1 MWMLSCGTIAAR
13 SSRSIL
19 VPYNQE
25 NKDMLSVPICKAAR
39 AKGWKIVED
48 VARSRQYSISD
59 LRIVRVHLKGEIS
72 GHELRE
78 NAKKKSAMMGVQC
91 AQYLLDH
98 QEEIPERWIEYGIPF
113 PGTVWRDSQHKG
125 AFYMVYIFC
134 CDFLNKRWMYGF
146 EHLESMSLDFNC
158 LLRLYRKS

>member
-39 AKGWKIVED
+39 AKGWKILED
-48 VARSRQYSISD
+48 AAESHQYSVAN
-59 LRIVRVHLKGEIS
+59 LRIVLVHLKGEIS

-78 NAKKKSAMMGVQC
+78 YAKKKGAMMSVQC

-98 QEEIPERWIEYGIPF
+98 QEEIPQRWEKYNRIPF
-113 PGTVWRDSQHKG
+113 PGTVWRDSRYKG
-125 AFYMVYIFC
+125 ALYMVHVFWDCVIR
-134 CDFLNKRWMYGF
+134 RWRYDF
-146 EHLESMSLDFNC
+146 EHLEGKLPGLDC
-158 LLRLYRKS
+158 LLRLHRKS